1 MDPYGPLLCLFTMLQ
16 KSCSCCLHLPC
27 YFCYDV
33 FTRAIY
39 IYLRVHADVR
49 FRLFQGF
56 SAFPRASFLNS
67 RFLWQ
72 AKSCK
77 LADMEGWDDN
87 HGWTILRGHNLIW
100 KAWPKTRK
108 TTCPCKCRATCS
120 VNFWVPGCFEQGCL
134 RSGQMQRAKSKRGGC
149 GQDSLALFLMIPGKS
164 DFHGKRSKWII

>member
-1 MDPYGPLLCLFTMLQ
+1 MGHFPWLCWITRGYLWIHMVHY
-16 KSCSCCLHLPC
+16 CVYLPC
-27 YFCYDV
+27 CKKVALAVYVCHVTSAMYLFV
-33 FTRAIY
+33 RFTSIYEY
-39 IYLRVHADVR
+39 IYAGVR

-77 LADMEGWDDN
+77 LANMEGWDDN
-87 HGWTILRGHNLIW
+87 HGWTPLRGHNLIW

-120 VNFWVPGCFEQGCL
+120 VNLWVPGCFEQGCL

-149 GQDSLALFLMIPGKS
+149 GQDSLALS
-164 DFHGKRSKWII
+164 